1 MIELPQN
8 RKEWELWPLRSGFRA
23 HEENSVDQTVPP
35 FVKVGID
42 GAITGSQGLS
52 ESEEEHISQQS
63 FALQQIAATAMAEGD
78 AESELESLQK
88 ATELFTSSRGSI
100 WLSPFYS
107 QLYSVRCSYL
117 SALLANGKIAEAVE
131 QCEHIVSFLAVVFS
145 HVRNHPLLGLQL
157 YTLGDLY
164 NAAAS
169 MEGDRLALE
178 EKAKLAYTWAKQIM
192 IVTHGANDSM
202 VKRLEENLA
211 SAAGP

>member
-1 MIELPQN
+1 MQ
-8 RKEWELWPLRSGFRA
+8 
-23 HEENSVDQTVPP
+23 
-35 FVKVGID
+35 
-42 GAITGSQGLS
+42 
-52 ESEEEHISQQS
+52 
-63 FALQQIAATAMAEGD
+63 
-78 AESELESLQK
+78 
-88 ATELFTSSRGSI
+88 LFKFEI
-100 WLSPFYS
+100 
-107 QLYSVRCSYL
+107 
-117 SALLANGKIAEAVE
+117 VE

-192 IVTHGANDSM
+192 IVTHGANDPM